1 MKLKNIFVL
10 LLILLLPLTSCS
22 KNEARETLGK
32 VEKITYY
39 SNPKVTTGDEAL
51 NLLKEGN
58 KRYVE
63 ETLKNY
69 DLGKEKREALSKG
82 QSPHT
87 VIVTCS
93 DSRVAPEHLFDQGL
107 GDIFIIR
114 VAGNVLDKDEI
125 GSVEYAV
132 DHLKT
137 PLVVMMGHESCGA
150 VTSAVDMY
158 ENPNSSHGTENINA
172 ILNKIIPSVKEAKK
186 SNLKGEELVNKSI
199 DLNIDSTVK
208 QIKEQSPIIKQGIAN
223 GKVKVVGAK
232 YILSTG
238 EVKWNE

>member
-1 MKLKNIFVL
+1 MKLKNIFAL
-10 LLILLLPLTSCS
+10 LLILLLTLVGCS
-22 KNEARETLGK
+22 KDDAKETSGK

-39 SNPKVTTGDEAL
+39 SNPKINTADEAL

-63 ETLKNY
+63 GNLKNF
-69 DLGKEKREALSKG
+69 DLGKEKREALTKG
-82 QSPHT
+82 QNPHT
-87 VIVTCS
+87 IIVTCS

-158 ENPNSSHGTENINA
+158 ENPDNSHGTENIKA
-172 ILNKIIPSVKEAKK
+172 LLNKIVPSVKEAKK

-199 DLNIDSTVK
+199 DLNIDATVK
-208 QIKEQSPIIKQGIAN
+208 QIKEQSPIVKEGLAN